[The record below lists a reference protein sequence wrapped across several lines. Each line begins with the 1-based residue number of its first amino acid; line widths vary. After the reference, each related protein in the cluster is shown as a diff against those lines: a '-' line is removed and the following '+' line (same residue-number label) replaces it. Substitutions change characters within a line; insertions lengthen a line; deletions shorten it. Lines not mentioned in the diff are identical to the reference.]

1 MKLVLAVVSSLIGLA
16 AFPAQAEYGHASGIV
31 RCESNDGRT
40 RECPVGPIRG
50 ARLVRQLSRGPCVEG
65 QTWGATRRAIWVS
78 HGCRGEFAVDD
89 RRRDDNYGTDGA
101 GPYVRC
107 ESNDGR
113 WNRCPANTRG
123 DVELVRQLSRSACIR
138 GQSWGTDGRG
148 IWVNGGC
155 RADFRVESRGWGGGA
170 AAERFRCES
179 DNGGPRFCPVDARG
193 SIRLVRQ
200 LSRSPCTEGRTWGRD
215 RGGVWVEQG
224 CRGEFEVARGRGWD
238 N

>member
-1 MKLVLAVVSSLIGLA
+1 MKLVLAAVSFVLGLA
-16 AFPAQAEYGHASGIV
+16 AAPAQAEYGYASGIV
-31 RCESNDGRT
+31 RCESQDGRT
-40 RECPVGPIRG
+40 RECPTGPIRG
-50 ARLVRQLSRGPCVEG
+50 ARLVRQLSRSPCVEG
-65 QTWGATRRAIWVS
+65 ETWGATRRAIWAS

-89 RRRDDNYGTDGA
+89 RRYDEGHAGGD

-138 GQSWGTDGRG
+138 GQSWGTDARG

-155 RADFRVESRGWGGGA
+155 RADFRVESRGHGGGPA
-170 AAERFRCES
+170 VERFRCES
-179 DNGGPRFCPVDARG
+179 ADGAPRFCPVDARG
-193 SIRLVRQ
+193 QIRLVRQ

-224 CRGEFEVARGRGWD
+224 CRGEFEVTRGRD
-238 N
+238 H